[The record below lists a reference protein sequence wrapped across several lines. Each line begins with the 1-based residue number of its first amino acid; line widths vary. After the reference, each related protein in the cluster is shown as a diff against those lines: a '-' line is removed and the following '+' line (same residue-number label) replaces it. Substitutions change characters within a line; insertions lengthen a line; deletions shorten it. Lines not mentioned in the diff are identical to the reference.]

1 MVELDWPCGSS
12 LLCLSE
18 SAGMRRRRFRWFYDV
33 HEHQHTDTVFHNEH
47 KFNIRRAITT
57 TDTKRP

>member
-1 MVELDWPCGSS
+1 
-12 LLCLSE
+12 
-18 SAGMRRRRFRWFYDV
+18 MRRRRFRWFYDV

-47 KFNIRRAITT
+47 KLNIRRAITT